1 MRERQGESWL
11 LKRSGAGSKVSAM
24 LVGES
29 GRKMLMGDRVDALQS
44 RPLGQAVRMSAQPVD
59 G

>member
-1 MRERQGESWL
+1 MRERQGECWL
-11 LKRSGAGSKVSAM
+11 LQRSGAGSKVIAM

-44 RPLGQAVRMSAQPVD
+44 RPLGQAVRMSAQPVE

>member
-1 MRERQGESWL
+1 M

-29 GRKMLMGDRVDALQS
+29 GREMLMGDRVDALQS
-44 RPLGQAVRMSAQPVD
+44 RPLGQAVRMSAQPVE

>member
-11 LKRSGAGSKVSAM
+11 LQRSSAGSKVIAM

-44 RPLGQAVRMSAQPVD
+44 RPLGQAVRMSAQPVE